1 MRLSLGE
8 PSFQGTRTN
17 LQNNQRKMDWRCGSN
32 SRVPALQMQ
41 SPEIKHQSLQKKKN
55 NNNTNKCGDKLSR
68 VSGE

>member
-41 SPEIKHQSLQKKKN
+41 SPEIKHQSLQKKKIIIIQIN
-55 NNNTNKCGDKLSR
+55 VGTNYQ
-68 VSGE
+68 E